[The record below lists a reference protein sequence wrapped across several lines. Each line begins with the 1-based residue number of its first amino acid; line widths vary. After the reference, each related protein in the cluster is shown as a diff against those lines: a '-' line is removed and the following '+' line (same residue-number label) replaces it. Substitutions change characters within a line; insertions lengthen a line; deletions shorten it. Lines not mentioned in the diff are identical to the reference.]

1 MDRKKRVVFTGIIAV
16 GLLVYAA
23 FGIADYFKGSHDR
36 YMQGLGNELMEEI
49 KAYQYKEKH
58 LPQSLKEMGYE
69 DGEEGS
75 SMYKG
80 EPFFYTLWNDTVFSL
95 EYPLDMERNMGRLS
109 NQKEWDVTY
118 VVFVR
123 K

>member
-1 MDRKKRVVFTGIIAV
+1 MDRKKRVVFTGIVAV

-23 FGIADYFKGSHDR
+23 FGIANYFKGSHDR
-36 YMQGLGNELMEEI
+36 YMQGLGNELIEEI
-49 KAYQYKEKH
+49 KAYQHKEKH
-58 LPQSLKEMGYE
+58 LPMNLKEMGYE

-80 EPFFYTLWNDTVFSL
+80 EPFFYTQWNDTVFCV
-95 EYPLDMERNMGRLS
+95 EYPLDMERNMARLS
-109 NQKEWDVTY
+109 NEKDWNVSY

>member
-16 GLLVYAA
+16 GLMVYAA
-23 FGIADYFKGSHDR
+23 FGIADYFKGSRDR

-49 KAYQYKEKH
+49 KAYQQKEKH
-58 LPQSLKEMGYE
+58 LPLNLKEMGYE

-109 NQKEWDVTY
+109 NQKEWDVSY
-118 VVFVR
+118 VVYIR

>member
-1 MDRKKRVVFTGIIAV
+1 M

-36 YMQGLGNELMEEI
+36 YLQGLGNELMEEI
-49 KAYQYKEKH
+49 KAYQQKEKH
-58 LPQSLKEMGYE
+58 LPQSLKVLGYE

-80 EPFFYTLWNDTVFSL
+80 EPFFYTIWNDSVFSL

-109 NQKEWDVTY
+109 NQKEWDVSY
-118 VVFVR
+118 VVYV
-123 K
+123 KH